1 MRSATHPW
9 CNFVS
14 ESLPATAEPFDVAII
29 GGGAAGV
36 LVAIHL
42 LETSKQQ
49 ARIILV
55 EPRPNLGQGVAYSTA
70 YPEHLLNVIAGQM
83 SAFDSDPSHFVRH
96 LEAAETATTG
106 LEADGTMPH
115 RFARRLDFGRYL
127 RATLA
132 ARAAPESLQWR
143 DEAIDVVGDGP
154 YAISLR
160 SGRSI
165 AARSIV
171 LAVGN
176 FPRALPMPAS
186 AILGEPRID
195 NAWDYAVV
203 RSIEPDADVC
213 IIGSGLT
220 MVDAVISLAE
230 SGHRG
235 QITVL
240 SRHGLIPLAHAS
252 AGVQEGD
259 INDLLGLNVRARIR
273 ALRSRAVAG
282 SHGGEPWQWTMDRLR
297 PHGQA
302 LWLSLDES
310 EQRRFLRHA
319 LRFWDIHRHR
329 IAPEVATRIAA
340 MRFTGQMVV
349 QAGHVASVTGDS
361 TRSHV
366 RFRPRGEARDREIR
380 VHRVLNGTGVET
392 SLARMQS
399 SLMKT
404 LVARGVISPGPHD
417 IGMATDG
424 VGALL
429 AADGTAQS
437 NILTLGATRIGQCW
451 ESIAIP
457 ELRRQAQNISEYLLD
472 RIHGHSCE
480 VE

>member
-1 MRSATHPW
+1 MPFEFTG
-9 CNFVS
+9 NFVS
-14 ESLPATAEPFDVAII
+14 GSLPGASEPFDVAII

-42 LETSKQQ
+42 LDASKRQ

-55 EPRPNLGQGVAYSTA
+55 EPQPNLGQGVAYSTA
-70 YPEHLLNVIAGQM
+70 YPEHLLNVIAGRM
-83 SAFDSDPSHFVRH
+83 SAFDSDPSHFVRY
-96 LEAAETATTG
+96 LEAAETATT
-106 LEADGTMPH
+106 DGTMPH

-127 RATLA
+127 HATLEA
-132 ARAAPESLQWR
+132 KAAPESLQWR
-143 DEAIDVVGDGP
+143 DEAIDVVGNGP

-176 FPRALPMPAS
+176 FPRALPIPAS

-195 NAWDYAVV
+195 NAWDYAIV

-220 MVDAVISLAE
+220 MVDAAISLAE
-230 SGHRG
+230 RGHRG

-240 SRHGLIPLAHAS
+240 SRHGLMPLAHAT

-259 INDLLGLNVRARIR
+259 IIDLLGLNVRARIR
-273 ALRSRAVAG
+273 ALRARATAG
-282 SHGGEPWQWTMDRLR
+282 LHAGEPWQWTMDRLR

-302 LWLSLDES
+302 LWLSLGKS
-310 EQRRFLRHA
+310 EQSRFLRHA

-329 IAPEVATRIAA
+329 IAPAVATRIAA

-349 QAGHVASVTGDS
+349 QAGHVTSIIGDS
-361 TRSHV
+361 TRCQV
-366 RFRPRGEARDREIR
+366 RFRPRAETHERELS
-380 VHRVLNGTGVET
+380 VHRVLNGIGVET

-404 LVARGVISPGPHD
+404 LASRGVISPGPHD

-424 VGALL
+424 VGVLL

-437 NILTLGATRIGQCW
+437 NILTLGASRIGQCW

-457 ELRRQAQNISEYLLD
+457 ELRRQAQDISEYLLD

-480 VE
+480 VEQKR